1 MERRFFYKYLVMKIV
16 ELYNNLQLPINNE
29 EAELLE
35 RFIGATPIAK
45 SHLTEREQILANQL
59 TVKDVL
65 LRTNEDGKIYYKKRT
80 G

>member
-1 MERRFFYKYLVMKIV
+1 MKIV

-35 RFIGATPIAK
+35 RFIGATPVAK

-65 LRTNEDGKIYYKKRT
+65 LRTNEDGKIYYKKRIS
-80 G
+80 

>member
-1 MERRFFYKYLVMKIV
+1 MKIV

-35 RFIGATPIAK
+35 RFIGTTPIAK

-65 LRTNEDGKIYYKKRT
+65 LRTNEDGKIYYKKR
-80 G
+80 

>member
-1 MERRFFYKYLVMKIV
+1 MKIV
-16 ELYNNLQLPINNE
+16 ELYNNIHLPVNNV

-65 LRTNEDGKIYYKKRT
+65 LRTNTDGKIYYKKRT

>member
-1 MERRFFYKYLVMKIV
+1 MKIV

-35 RFIGATPIAK
+35 RFIGVTPIAK
-45 SHLTEREQILANQL
+45 SRLNEREQILANQL

>member
-1 MERRFFYKYLVMKIV
+1 MKIV

-65 LRTNEDGKIYYKKRT
+65 LRTNEDGKIYYKKRIS
-80 G
+80 